1 MFIKL
6 DGVDLKK
13 LSIRNLPYYTREQKI
28 GSLPKSSIPESEQ
41 ISWVYQSEFHYYI
54 VRPDCIS
61 IVNLISDK
69 LVEHKKVLAA
79 HQFPNDAERV
89 CYAISHD
96 GSLVINLAKE
106 KLFFKFAIVAEGNDS
121 WNLQLEKKNFR
132 EAYELSQRYRPEFR
146 DHVAS
151 MYAHRLFEE
160 EKYLEAADLFSTI
173 KIPFERIL
181 LLYLEKADHHIEAQY
196 GLISS
201 LASNSRAGQEEDIH
215 VQIAGPND
223 RANSHGQLAV

>member
-1 MFIKL
+1 MVYEL
-6 DGVDLKK
+6 EGVDLKK
-13 LSIRNLPYYTREQKI
+13 LSIRNLPYFTREQKI

-61 IVNLISDK
+61 IINLISDK
-69 LVEHKKVLAA
+69 LVEHKKVLLAQ
-79 HQFPNDAERV
+79 QFPNDAERV

-96 GSLVINLAKE
+96 GSLFINLPKE
-106 KLFFKFAIVAEGNDS
+106 KLYFKFAIEIEGNDS

-132 EAYELSQRYRPEFR
+132 EAYELSKRYQSEFR

-151 MYAHRLFEE
+151 MYAHKLFEE
-160 EKYLEAADLFSTI
+160 EKYLEAAELFSTI

-181 LLYLEKADHHIEAQY
+181 LLYLEKADHNIEAQY

-201 LASNSRAGQEEDIH
+201 LH
-215 VQIAGPND
+215 
-223 RANSHGQLAV
+223 ANTRSG